1 MDTRLT
7 GTWRRS
13 GFTLIEILVVAIV
26 ISILSAI
33 ALISVQSFMERTR
46 LRVVI
51 GETYQIAT
59 AMSFAR
65 DDLGLY
71 VKPSFLI
78 LSKNELGLDDGAVT
92 GANPINPALE
102 YFGNDVSDLSSRIL
116 TNWAGPYMGLSAGR
130 NDIGGPTTVRM
141 VMPGVAASDRG
152 GADNPLNAPGDVWN
166 QPYILYLMDIDR
178 NGDPFFINGVGDYTT
193 VPGFFAAVVS
203 YGQNRVPGGEEQ
215 PVDKTN
221 TPILSEDLIG
231 RIPARLYVTLEQTGP
246 GGGAVP
252 VPNQLESRVL
262 LYGALPPISYNT
274 TAQIQGYYALID
286 RNSDDII
293 KEF

>member
-1 MDTRLT
+1 
-7 GTWRRS
+7 
-13 GFTLIEILVVAIV
+13 
-26 ISILSAI
+26 
-33 ALISVQSFMERTR
+33 
-46 LRVVI
+46 
-51 GETYQIAT
+51 
-59 AMSFAR
+59 
-65 DDLGLY
+65 
-71 VKPSFLI
+71 
-78 LSKNELGLDDGAVT
+78 
-92 GANPINPALE
+92 
-102 YFGNDVSDLSSRIL
+102 
-116 TNWAGPYMGLSAGR
+116 
-130 NDIGGPTTVRM
+130 
-141 VMPGVAASDRG
+141 
-152 GADNPLNAPGDVWN
+152 
-166 QPYILYLMDIDR
+166 MDIDR